1 MRSARLGS
9 KGPEISVVGYGA
21 WEAGG
26 DFWGPNASDEEV
38 VRAIHAGLDAGI
50 TWIDTAEVYGNGES
64 ERLVGV
70 AVAGRRDEVVI
81 ATKAAPRPSGSG
93 FRAGEV
99 RLACEGSLA
108 RLGVE
113 HIDLYQLH
121 WQDAGV
127 PVEETWGAMA
137 ALVDE
142 GKVRFIGVSNFD
154 EELIERCLAIRHVDS
169 LQPHFSMLHLPNRQ
183 LIRWCGERGIG
194 IVTYG
199 PLAFG
204 LLTGAFHGREDFA
217 SDDWRSGAHGGGGYY
232 SAMFAPVKLE
242 RSLAVVEGLRPIVE
256 RLGVTVAQLAL
267 AWNVHQPGVT
277 AAIAGS
283 RNPEHVRQNAAGGDV
298 GLDAAT
304 LQELETLLPLG
315 PGVA

>member
-70 AVAGRRDEVVI
+70 AVAGRRDEVIV
-81 ATKAAPRPSGSG
+81 ATKVAPRPSGSG
-93 FRAGEV
+93 FRAGEI
-99 RLACEGSLA
+99 RRACEGSLR
-108 RLGVE
+108 RLAIE

-121 WQDAGV
+121 WRDESV

-142 GKVRFIGVSNFD
+142 GKVRFTGVSNFD

-169 LQPHFSMLHLPNRQ
+169 LQPHFSMLHLPNRD
-183 LIRWCGERGIG
+183 LIRWCGERGVG
-194 IVTYG
+194 VVTYG
-199 PLAFG
+199 PLAYG
-204 LLTGAFHGREDFA
+204 LLTGAFRSRQDFA
-217 SDDWRSGAHGGGGYY
+217 ADDWRSGAMGGGGYY
-232 SAMFAPVKLE
+232 AAMFAPGKLE
-242 RSLAVVEGLRPIVE
+242 RSLSVVEGLRPIAE
-256 RLGVTVAQLAL
+256 RLGVAVAQLAL
-267 AWNVHQPGVT
+267 AWNVHQEGVT

-283 RNPEHVRQNAAGGDV
+283 RSAEHVRQNAGAGDLE
-298 GLDAAT
+298 LDAET
-304 LQELETLLPLG
+304 LKELEGLLPLG
-315 PGVA
+315 PG